1 MSEKIPV
8 GISACLLG
16 EAVRY
21 DGGHKRLAFA
31 VEELS
36 PWVAFEPVCPE
47 MGIGLPVP
55 RPALH
60 LVKEGE
66 AVSLRFSDKRE
77 GDL

>member
-47 MGIGLPVP
+47 MSQGV
-55 RPALH
+55 RQ
-60 LVKEGE
+60 
-66 AVSLRFSDKRE
+66 R
-77 GDL
+77 

>member
-31 VEELS
+31 VE
-36 PWVAFEPVCPE
+36 
-47 MGIGLPVP
+47 
-55 RPALH
+55 
-60 LVKEGE
+60 
-66 AVSLRFSDKRE
+66 
-77 GDL
+77 